1 MILSLQGQK
10 TIRALRNN
18 EVMEQF
24 LGVTDPSGPPA
35 IAVVTVWPFIQN
47 YARTRFAVTLHEVVE
62 IDDGEWHSLQDLPP
76 LDKRES
82 RGMGRDLV
90 LRDSPREALEY
101 AEWFT
106 GATRDRWVTCFKTD
120 DQYEEW
126 MKAGRPLLPSA
137 AAAATRRRQPAP

>member
-1 MILSLQGQK
+1 MIISLQGAMA
-10 TIRALRNN
+10 IRALRNK

-24 LGVTDPSGPPA
+24 LGPTDPSGPPG
-35 IAVVTVWPFIQN
+35 IAVVTVWPLLTN
-47 YARTRFAVTLHEVVE
+47 YARTRWAVTLHEVVE
-62 IDDGEWHSLQDLPP
+62 INDGEWHSLETLPP
-76 LDKRES
+76 LDKREK

-90 LRDSPREALEY
+90 LRDTPREALEY

-126 MKAGRPLLPSA
+126 MEAGRPPLPSA
-137 AAAATRRRQPAP
+137 AAAAVRRRQLAQ

>member
-1 MILSLQGQK
+1 MIISLQGAMA
-10 TIRALRNN
+10 IRALRNK

-24 LGVTDPSGPPA
+24 LGPTDPSGPPG
-35 IAVVTVWPFIQN
+35 IAVVTVWPLITN
-47 YARTRFAVTLHEVVE
+47 YARTRWAVTLHEVRE

-76 LDKRES
+76 LDKREK

-90 LRDSPREALEY
+90 LRDTPREALEY

-120 DQYEEW
+120 RQYEDW
-126 MKAGRPLLPSA
+126 MEAGRPPLPSA
-137 AAAATRRRQPAP
+137 AAAAARRRQPAP